1 MVKWHENILEIF
13 KNSKLCKKNRNYN
26 ENQIKSKL
34 AHTASNSFIKVAKN
48 LVKSVRN
55 LNFFPKNRVGVLF
68 SNQITVARKK

>member
-13 KNSKLCKKNRNYN
+13 KNSKLCKKT
-26 ENQIKSKL
+26 EIIMKIKSKL